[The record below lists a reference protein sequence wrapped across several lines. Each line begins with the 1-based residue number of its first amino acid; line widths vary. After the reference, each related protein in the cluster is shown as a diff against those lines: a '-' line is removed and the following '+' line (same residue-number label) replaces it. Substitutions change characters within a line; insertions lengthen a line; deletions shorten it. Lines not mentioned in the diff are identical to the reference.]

1 MNLQGRNLLKEI
13 DLTAAEF
20 GYTVKAVMVATAG
33 DLPRG
38 SSPRSAATP
47 CSSAASRPSRPSRRP
62 TWSRPCRRWRRWRPI
77 TTW

>member
-33 DLPRG
+33 DLP
-38 SSPRSAATP
+38 
-47 CSSAASRPSRPSRRP
+47 
-62 TWSRPCRRWRRWRPI
+62 
-77 TTW
+77 